1 MSEVA
6 PSKSGSKT
14 SPLTKGKSHVQ
25 KVLIDRMGQD
35 EEAPGTDQIKRPRG
49 ITDYSLSGHPPEIW
63 EVSNI
68 STKLGPEE

>member
-1 MSEVA
+1 
-6 PSKSGSKT
+6 
-14 SPLTKGKSHVQ
+14 
-25 KVLIDRMGQD
+25 MGQD

-49 ITDYSLSGHPPEIW
+49 ITDDSLSGHPPEIW